1 MEVHPGIFV
10 SGPANQEWEPTPDYA
25 GTEFHALV
33 ETDELHAG
41 LFRIAQEGSITFP
54 WSPPAR
60 ETVIVLEGE
69 VRIEIDGGP
78 TVVLQPGSMA
88 SFAAGTR
95 MTWHVKAP
103 FRDAYVIG

>member
-1 MEVHPGIFV
+1 M
-10 SGPANQEWEPTPDYA
+10 
-25 GTEFHALV
+25 
-33 ETDELHAG
+33 
-41 LFRIAQEGSITFP
+41 
-54 WSPPAR
+54 
-60 ETVIVLEGE
+60 IVLEGE

-103 FRDAYVIG
+103 FRDAYVVG